1 VTSIDVPVADTDA
14 ASPVRL
20 SALLRSVLNHRIELR
35 RLFWLV
41 AVVGG
46 LMLLP
51 MDGDRVHNAAGEAI
65 SLAQWY
71 AREHII
77 LCLIPALF
85 IAGAISVFV
94 RQSAVM
100 RFLGPRSNKPLAY
113 AVGAVSGA
121 ILSVCSC
128 TVLPLFAGIWRKGAG
143 LGPAIAFL
151 FSGPAI
157 NVLAI
162 ILTARV
168 LGLELGIAR
177 GVGAIAFSVVIGLLM
192 AWFFAQHRD
201 TPDEAA
207 EQDSD
212 DAEPIWPT
220 VLLLVSLTAILV
232 FANWSEA
239 GKTGLFGLIGGYKW
253 WLVTG
258 SAAMLSAVVVW
269 AYGVDWRWL
278 AGSAGV
284 TGTVAAIAPQ
294 HPELPFIV
302 GSAGLTL
309 SLLLAGGTAVNW
321 VESTWE
327 FTRQIV
333 PLLLIGV
340 LVAGFLLGRPGHEGL
355 MPSAW
360 IAGSVGGSSVTANF
374 VASFA
379 GAFMYFATLTEV
391 PIVQGL
397 VGAGMGQGPALA
409 LLLAG
414 PALSLPSMLV
424 LRSVMGWQKT
434 LVYCALVVAM
444 ATLCGIV
451 FGALA

>member
-1 VTSIDVPVADTDA
+1 
-14 ASPVRL
+14 
-20 SALLRSVLNHRIELR
+20 
-35 RLFWLV
+35 
-41 AVVGG
+41 
-46 LMLLP
+46 MLLP
-51 MDGDRVHNAAGEAI
+51 MEGDRVRNAAGEAI

-94 RQSAVM
+94 RQSSVM
-100 RFLGPRSNKPLAY
+100 RFLGPRANKPLAY
-113 AVGAVSGA
+113 AVGAVSGT

-168 LGLELGIAR
+168 LGLELGVAR
-177 GVGAIAFSVVIGLLM
+177 GVGAVAFSIVIGLLM
-192 AWFFAQHRD
+192 AWLFGQHAESPCD
-201 TPDEAA
+201 TA
-207 EQDSD
+207 EESSD

-220 VLLLVSLTAILV
+220 VLLLVSLIAILV
-232 FANWSEA
+232 FANWSDA
-239 GKTGLFGLIGGYKW
+239 GKPGLFGLIGAYKW
-253 WLVTG
+253 WLVT
-258 SAAMLSAVVVW
+258 SSAVVLAAVVVA

-278 AGSAGV
+278 AGSALV
-284 TGTVAAIAPQ
+284 TAIVARLAPQ
-294 HPELPFIV
+294 HPELPFIA
-302 GSAGLTL
+302 GCAGLTL
-309 SLLLAGGTAVNW
+309 SLLLAGGAAVNW

-360 IAGSVGGSSVTANF
+360 IAGSVGGSSTTANF
-374 VASFA
+374 VASIA